1 MAWKKAKKL
10 KFLSDAPIIRV
21 ATVSKNGRPQVTPV
35 CHVVSQGKIYWATDF
50 GAVKLANLK
59 RHRWVALVA
68 DEYRANWRNTGGV
81 MAQGTAKVFREG
93 PVFRR
98 VRGLLYRKFP
108 VYKRNA
114 PFDEG
119 EAAIIEVTP
128 SNLVSWWF
136 K

>member
-1 MAWKKAKKL
+1 MAWTKAKKL
-10 KFLSDAPIIRV
+10 KFLGDAPVIRV

-59 RHRWVALVA
+59 RRKWVALVA
-68 DEYRANWRNTGGV
+68 DEYRADWRKMGGV
-81 MAQGTAKVFREG
+81 EAQGKAKVHREG
-93 PVFRR
+93 PLFLRIR
-98 VRGLLYRKFP
+98 DLLYRKFP
-108 VYKRNA
+108 VYRKNS

-119 EAAIIEVTP
+119 EAVIIEVTP
-128 SNLVSWWF
+128 EKLFNWWF